1 MKSCLTAALSIF
13 ALMIVTPSV
22 RADVQD
28 KVKDMQSPADSKQF
42 AMKAAEGGM
51 LEVKLAQ
58 LAQQKSQN
66 QEVKQLAQQIE
77 QDHTQANQQLMQV
90 AKQKNI
96 DLPAELK
103 GECQET
109 YQAFQQLQGT
119 DFDNA
124 FLLHNVKDHLKDIM
138 MFQKEAKSGTDQEI
152 RQWAAQTLPKL
163 QQHAQ
168 HIRTVAQSAG
178 MPIDVLAGGNMAGDA
193 ARTAGSRIQGAGSSD
208 RSSDTGSG
216 STGTSGSTGSRGNSS
231 SSGASGT
238 SGGTNR
244 DK

>member
-1 MKSCLTAALSIF
+1 MKSCLTTALSIF
-13 ALMIVTPSV
+13 ALMIITSPT

-28 KVKDMQSPADSKQF
+28 KVKEMQSPVDSKQF

-58 LAQQKSQN
+58 LAQQKSQSN
-66 QEVKQLAQQIE
+66 EVKELARQLE
-77 QDHTQANQQLMQV
+77 QDHTQANQQLTQV

-96 DLPAELK
+96 NLPSDLK

-109 YQAFQQLQGT
+109 YQAFQQLQGN

-138 MFQKEAKSGTDQEI
+138 MFQKEAQNGTDQEI
-152 RQWAAQTLPKL
+152 RQWAAQVLPKL

-178 MPIDVLAGGNMAGDA
+178 MPIDALAGGNTGNDA
-193 ARTAGSRIQGAGSSD
+193 ARTAGSRIKGAGSSN
-208 RSSDTGSG
+208 RSSG
-216 STGTSGSTGSRGNSS
+216 TGTGSTGSRGNSS

-238 SGGTNR
+238 AGGTNR

>member
-1 MKSCLTAALSIF
+1 MTRCLTAALGIF
-13 ALMIVTPSV
+13 TLMIMASPAA
-22 RADVQD
+22 RADVQS
-28 KVKDMQSPADSKQF
+28 KVKEMQSPADSKQF

-58 LAQQKSQN
+58 LAQQKSQSN
-66 QEVKQLAQQIE
+66 DVKELARQLE

-96 DLPAELK
+96 DLPKDLQ

-109 YQAFQQLQGT
+109 YQAFQQLQGS

-124 FLLHNVKDHLKDIM
+124 FLLYNVKDHLADIM
-138 MFQKEAKSGTDQEI
+138 MFQKEAKSGTDQDI

-168 HIRTVAQSAG
+168 HIRTVAQAAG
-178 MPIDVLAGGNMAGDA
+178 MPIDVLAGGNMANDA
-193 ARTAGSRIQGAGSSD
+193 ARTAGSRIQGAGSS
-208 RSSDTGSG
+208 SSDHNSG
-216 STGTSGSTGSRGNSS
+216 TGTGTGATGSRGNSS
-231 SSGASGT
+231 SSGAGGT

>member
-1 MKSCLTAALSIF
+1 MTRCLIATLGIF

-28 KVKDMQSPADSKQF
+28 KVKEMQSPADSKQF

-58 LAQQKSQN
+58 LAQQKSQSN
-66 QEVKQLAQQIE
+66 EVKELARQLE

-90 AKQKNI
+90 AKEKNI
-96 DLPAELK
+96 TLPTDLK

-109 YQAFQQLQGT
+109 YQAFQQLQGK

-138 MFQKEAKSGTDQEI
+138 MFQKEAQNGTDQEI
-152 RQWAAQTLPKL
+152 RQWAAQALPKL

-178 MPIDVLAGGNMAGDA
+178 MPIDVLAGGNTASDA

-208 RSSDTGSG
+208 HSSNTGS
-216 STGTSGSTGSRGNSS
+216 TGSTGSRGNSS

-238 SGGTNR
+238 AGGTNR

>member
-1 MKSCLTAALSIF
+1 MKSCLTATLSIL

-28 KVKDMQSPADSKQF
+28 KVKEMQSPADSKQF

-58 LAQQKSQN
+58 LAQQKSQS
-66 QEVKQLAQQIE
+66 QEVKQLAQQLE
-77 QDHTQANQQLMQV
+77 QDHAQANQQLMKV

-96 DLPAELK
+96 ELPTELK

-109 YQAFQQLQGT
+109 YQAFQQLQGN

-138 MFQKEAKSGTDQEI
+138 MFQKEAQKGTDQEI
-152 RQWAAQTLPKL
+152 RQWAAQCLPKL

-178 MPIDVLAGGNMAGDA
+178 LPIDVLAGGNMARDA

-208 RSSDTGSG
+208 RSSDTG
-216 STGTSGSTGSRGNSS
+216 TGTSGSTGSRGNSS
-231 SSGASGT
+231 GSGASGT

>member
-1 MKSCLTAALSIF
+1 MTRCLTAALGIF
-13 ALMIVTPSV
+13 ALMIMTSSV

-28 KVKDMQSPADSKQF
+28 KVKEMQSPADSKQF

-58 LAQQKSQN
+58 LAQQKSQSN
-66 QEVKQLAQQIE
+66 EVKDLARQLE

-96 DLPAELK
+96 TLPTDLK

-109 YQAFQQLQGT
+109 YQAFQQLQGS

-138 MFQKEAKSGTDQEI
+138 MFQKEAKNGTDQEI

-168 HIRTVAQSAG
+168 HIRTVAQAAG
-178 MPIDVLAGGNMAGDA
+178 MPIDVLAGGNMANDA
-193 ARTAGSRIQGAGSSD
+193 ARTAGSRIQGAGSSSSS
-208 RSSDTGSG
+208 SSDRNSE
-216 STGTSGSTGSRGNSS
+216 TGTGPTGSRGNSS

-238 SGGTNR
+238 PGGTNR
-244 DK
+244 D

>member
-1 MKSCLTAALSIF
+1 MKSCLTTALSIF
-13 ALMIVTPSV
+13 ALMVIAAPA

-28 KVKDMQSPADSKQF
+28 KVKAMQSPADSKQF

-58 LAQQKSQN
+58 LAQQKGQSN
-66 QEVKQLAQQIE
+66 EVKELARQLE
-77 QDHTQANQQLMQV
+77 QDHTQANQQLTQV

-96 DLPAELK
+96 TLPSELK

-109 YQAFQQLQGT
+109 YQAFQQLEGK

-138 MFQKEAKSGTDQEI
+138 MFQKEAQNGTDQEI
-152 RQWAAQTLPKL
+152 RQWAAQCLPKL

-178 MPIDVLAGGNMAGDA
+178 MPIDALAGGNMANDA
-193 ARTAGSRIQGAGSSD
+193 ARTAGNRIHGAGSSD
-208 RSSDTGSG
+208 RTSDTGT
-216 STGTSGSTGSRGNSS
+216 TGGTGSRGTSS
-231 SSGASGT
+231 GSGASGT
-238 SGGTNR
+238 SGGNR

>member
-1 MKSCLTAALSIF
+1 MTRCLTAALSIF
-13 ALMIVTPSV
+13 ALMTVTSSG

-28 KVKDMQSPADSKQF
+28 KVKEMQSPADSNQF
-42 AMKAAEGGM
+42 AMKAAEGGT

-58 LAQQKSQN
+58 LAQQKSQSS
-66 QEVKQLAQQIE
+66 EVKDLARQLE

-90 AKQKNI
+90 ARQKNI
-96 DLPAELK
+96 NLPTDLK
-103 GECQET
+103 GECQER
-109 YQAFQQLQGT
+109 YQAFQQLQGS

-124 FLLHNVKDHLKDIM
+124 FLLFNVKDHLKDIM
-138 MFQKEAKSGTDQEI
+138 MFQKEAKNGSDQEI

-178 MPIDVLAGGNMAGDA
+178 MPIDVLAGGNASDT
-193 ARTAGSRIQGAGSSD
+193 ARTAGSRIQGAGSSS
-208 RSSDTGSG
+208 SSDRNSN
-216 STGTSGSTGSRGNSS
+216 TGTGTGATGSRGTSS

-238 SGGTNR
+238 AGGTNR

>member
-1 MKSCLTAALSIF
+1 MTRCLTAALSIF
-13 ALMIVTPSV
+13 ALMIVTSSV
-22 RADVQD
+22 SADVQD
-28 KVKDMQSPADSKQF
+28 KVKEMRSPADSKQF

-58 LAQQKSQN
+58 LAQQKSQS
-66 QEVKQLAQQIE
+66 QEVKQLAQKIE

-96 DLPAELK
+96 DLPTDLK
-103 GECQET
+103 GENQET
-109 YQAFQQLQGT
+109 YQAFQQLEGK

-138 MFQKEAKSGTDQEI
+138 MFQKEAQNGTDQDI
-152 RQWAAQTLPKL
+152 KQWATMTLPKL

-178 MPIDVLAGGNMAGDA
+178 MPIDALAGGGMAGDA

-208 RSSDTGSG
+208 
-216 STGTSGSTGSRGNSS
+216 TGTGTTGSRGNSS
-231 SSGASGT
+231 SSGTSGT
-238 SGGTNR
+238 PGGSNR

>member
-1 MKSCLTAALSIF
+1 MKSCLTTALSIF
-13 ALMIVTPSV
+13 ALMIIASPA

-28 KVKDMQSPADSKQF
+28 KVKAMQSPADSKQF

-58 LAQQKSQN
+58 LAQQKSQS
-66 QEVKQLAQQIE
+66 QEVKQLAQQLE
-77 QDHTQANQQLMQV
+77 QDHTQANQQLTQV

-96 DLPAELK
+96 TLPTELK

-109 YQAFQQLQGT
+109 YQAFQQLDGT

-138 MFQKEAKSGTDQEI
+138 MFQKEAQNGTDQDI

-178 MPIDVLAGGNMAGDA
+178 MPIDALAGGNMAHDA
-193 ARTAGSRIQGAGSSD
+193 ARTAGSRIQGSGTSSG
-208 RSSDTGSG
+208 SSDTGSG
-216 STGTSGSTGSRGNSS
+216 TGSAGSRGNSS
-231 SSGASGT
+231 SSGAS
-238 SGGTNR
+238 
-244 DK
+244 

>member
-1 MKSCLTAALSIF
+1 MMVASPA
-13 ALMIVTPSV
+13 

-28 KVKDMQSPADSKQF
+28 KVKEMQSPADSKQF
-42 AMKAAEGGM
+42 AMKAAEGGL

-58 LAQQKSQN
+58 LAQQRAQSN
-66 QEVKQLAQQIE
+66 EVKELAKQLE
-77 QDHTQANQQLMQV
+77 QDHTQANQQLTQV

-96 DLPAELK
+96 QLPTDLK

-109 YQAFQQLQGT
+109 YQAFQQIQGK

-138 MFQKEAKSGTDQEI
+138 MFQKEAQNGTDQDI

-168 HIRTVAQSAG
+168 HIRTVAQAAG
-178 MPIDVLAGGNMAGDA
+178 MPIDVLAGGNTASDA
-193 ARTAGSRIQGAGSSD
+193 ARTAGSHLPSAGSSD
-208 RSSDTGSG
+208 RTTG
-216 STGTSGSTGSRGNSS
+216 TGTSGSTGSRGTSS